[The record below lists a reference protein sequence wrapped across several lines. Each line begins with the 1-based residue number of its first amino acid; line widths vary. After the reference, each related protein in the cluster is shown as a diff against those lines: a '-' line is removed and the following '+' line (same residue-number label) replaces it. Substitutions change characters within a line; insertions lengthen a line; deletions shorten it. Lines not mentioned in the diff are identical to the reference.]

1 MADTNNDFDLPR
13 WQTHLDAVST
23 APPPPAVSAAPPPRN
38 HVLHPRQPRG
48 PADAEHAPSPPY
60 LAALS
65 RSASLSG
72 APAATPAAPR
82 IRRHPP
88 HDDAMPSSSF
98 YPPGVSYQ
106 SPSAP
111 SAPAP
116 ASDSFAEMY
125 YAPKRSQDPSRAGR
139 SPLRGPSTPLL
150 DPYQQPYPYPTHQPR
165 PHPQQYP
172 MDPQPAAQSHTHL
185 ATHAMVKQ
193 SSLSNPST
201 PISYLHSSQA
211 SHYYPHDQSMLVD
224 MPPQRRRVS
233 GFRRVRS
240 VHDLQPRLEIE
251 PAGRRMASN
260 GAYLSVRRHS
270 LPALAADFFLC
281 PQPLHQLTT
290 NIIDTYHICNPQF
303 RYESTHNPR
312 RVLTKPSKPVHNEGY
327 DNEDYDYIL
336 YVNDWLGT
344 EEGHK

>member
-13 WQTHLDAVST
+13 WQTHLDAASA
-23 APPPPAVSAAPPPRN
+23 APPAPAVSAAPPLRTLT
-38 HVLHPRQPRG
+38 LHARQPRG
-48 PADAEHAPSPPY
+48 PADAEHVPSPPY

-65 RSASLSG
+65 RSSSLSG

-98 YPPGVSYQ
+98 YPPAVSYQ

-116 ASDSFAEMY
+116 AADSFSDMY
-125 YAPKRSQDPSRAGR
+125 YTPKRTQDASRAGR

-165 PHPQQYP
+165 PQPQPKQDSSVYYP
-172 MDPQPAAQSHTHL
+172 MDPQPATQSHTHL
-185 ATHAMVKQ
+185 ATHTMVKQ
-193 SSLSNPST
+193 SSLSNPPT
-201 PISYLHSSQA
+201 PISYLHSAQA

-240 VHDLQPRLEIE
+240 AHDLQPRLDIE
-251 PAGRRMASN
+251 PAGRRMASS
-260 GAYLSVRRHS
+260 GAYLSVRRHLFS
-270 LPALAADFFLC
+270 TVVAD
-281 PQPLHQLTT
+281 PSAHSP
-290 NIIDTYHICNPQF
+290 
-303 RYESTHNPR
+303 ST
-312 RVLTKPSKPVHNEGY
+312 S
-327 DNEDYDYIL
+327 
-336 YVNDWLGT
+336 
-344 EEGHK
+344 